1 MENKAHAFAAGMFVL
16 VVSALLVALAAWLT
30 RDTGVRRIYQISS
43 AEAVNGLQSQAPV
56 RYRGVAVGKVTA
68 IGFDP
73 RTMGNVLV
81 TIALDDAAPVTR
93 STYASLGFQGVTGLA
108 FVQLD
113 DSGESKVALDA
124 LTDGA
129 PSRIPMR
136 ASLLSKL
143 SDQGV
148 AILGRIEE
156 TSMRVNQLLSPA
168 NQKDLMATINS
179 FGQAADGVQRLS
191 VRVQQLS
198 GTMDG
203 ILNAQLGPDRVN
215 VPQFVQDATG
225 AIKSLQKTAEGV
237 DQTVAEF
244 GRTAVE
250 FRKTA
255 TEITRLSERLNAQGG
270 VVDKLAEGAG
280 AMATAGSAFNTGT
293 LPRLNRTSEEAART
307 ARQVSRAVSAVGDN
321 PQSLL
326 FGNGVIPPGPGEPG
340 FSFPKGTP

>member
-1 MENKAHAFAAGMFVL
+1 MENKAHAFAAGLFVL
-16 VVSALLVALAAWLT
+16 VVTALLVALAAWLT
-30 RDTGVRRIYQISS
+30 RDTGERRIYEISS
-43 AEAVNGLQSQAPV
+43 PEAVNGLQSQAPV
-56 RYRGVAVGKVTA
+56 RYRGVAVGKVTG

-73 RTMGNVLV
+73 KAMGNVLV
-81 TIALDDAAPVTR
+81 TLALDDTAPVTR

-113 DSGESKVALDA
+113 DGGESKEALA
-124 LTDGA
+124 PLTDGR

-148 AILGRIEE
+148 AILARIEE
-156 TSMRVNQLLSPA
+156 TSSRVNQLLSPA
-168 NQKDLMATINS
+168 NQKDLMATINQ
-179 FGQAADGVQRLS
+179 FGQAADS
-191 VRVQQLS
+191 VQQLS
-198 GTMDG
+198 ARAQQLAGTMDG
-203 ILNAQLGPDRVN
+203 ILKAQLGPDRVSI
-215 VPQFVQDATG
+215 PQFMQDATG
-225 AIKSLQKTAEGV
+225 TVKSLQKTSEGI
-237 DQTVAEF
+237 DQTMAEF

-280 AMATAGSAFNTGT
+280 AMATAGSSFNTGT

-307 ARQVSRAVSAVGDN
+307 ARQVNRAVSAVSDN

-326 FGNGVIPPGPGEPG
+326 FGNGPIPPGPGEPG

>member
-16 VVSALLVALAAWLT
+16 VVTALLVALAAWLT
-30 RDTGVRRIYQISS
+30 RDTGVRRVYEISS
-43 AEAVNGLQSQAPV
+43 LEAVNGLQPQAPV

-68 IGFDP
+68 IGLDP
-73 RTMGNVLV
+73 KTLGNVLV

-124 LTDGA
+124 TTDGA

-148 AILGRIEE
+148 AILARIEE
-156 TSMRVNQLLSPA
+156 TSTRVNQLLSPA
-168 NQKDLMATINS
+168 NQKDLMATING
-179 FGQAADGVQRLS
+179 FGQAADS
-191 VRVQQLS
+191 VQQLS
-198 GTMDG
+198 ARAQQLAGTMDG
-203 ILNAQLGPDRVN
+203 ILKAQLGPDRVSF
-215 VPQFVQDATG
+215 PQFVQDATG
-225 AIKSLQKTAEGV
+225 TIKSLQKTSEGV
-237 DQTVAEF
+237 DQTVVEF
-244 GRTAVE
+244 GKTAVE

-255 TEITRLSERLNAQGG
+255 TEITKLSERLNAQGG

-280 AMATAGSAFNTGT
+280 AMANAGSSFNTGT

-307 ARQVSRAVSAVGDN
+307 ARQVNRAVSAVSDN

-326 FGNGVIPPGPGEPG
+326 FGNGAIPPGPGEPG

>member
-1 MENKAHAFAAGMFVL
+1 MENKAHALAAGLFVL
-16 VVSALLVALAAWLT
+16 LVSALLVALAAWLT
-30 RDTGVRRIYQISS
+30 RDTAVRRVYEISS
-43 AEAVNGLQSQAPV
+43 AEAVNGLQPQAPV
-56 RYRGVAVGKVTA
+56 RYRGVAVGKVSA

-73 RTMGNVLV
+73 RTTGNVLV

-113 DSGESKVALDA
+113 DSGESRVALEA

-148 AILGRIEE
+148 AILTRVEE
-156 TSMRVNQLLSPA
+156 TSMRVNQLLAPA
-168 NQKDLMATINS
+168 NQADLMATING
-179 FGQAADGVQRLS
+179 FGKAAQSVQELS
-191 VRVQQLS
+191 ARVQKLS
-198 GTMDG
+198 GTMEG
-203 ILNAQLGPDRVN
+203 ILNAQLGPDRVSI
-215 VPQFVQDATG
+215 PQFVQDATG
-225 AIKSLQKTAEGV
+225 TIKSLQKTSEGV

-255 TEITRLSERLNAQGG
+255 AEITRLTERLNAQGG
-270 VVDKLAEGAG
+270 VVDKLTEGAG
-280 AMATAGSAFNTGT
+280 AMVHAGNAFNAGT

-307 ARQVSRAVSAVGDN
+307 ARQVSRAVNAVGDN

>member
-16 VVSALLVALAAWLT
+16 VVSALLVALATWLT
-30 RDTGVRRIYQISS
+30 RDTAVRRVYEISS
-43 AEAVNGLQSQAPV
+43 PEAVNGLQPQAPV
-56 RYRGVAVGKVTA
+56 RYRGVGVGKVTA

-73 RTMGNVLV
+73 KILGHVLV
-81 TIALDDAAPVTR
+81 TIAVDDVAPVTR

-113 DSGESKVALDA
+113 DSGESKVALDV

-136 ASLLSKL
+136 ASLLSRL

-148 AILGRIEE
+148 AILERVEE
-156 TSMRVNQLLSPA
+156 TSKRVNQLLAPA
-168 NQKDLMATINS
+168 NQKDLMATING
-179 FGQAADGVQRLS
+179 FGQAAES
-191 VRVQQLS
+191 VQQLS
-198 GTMDG
+198 ARAQQLAGTMDG
-203 ILNAQLGPDRVN
+203 ILKAQLGPERVSI
-215 VPQFVQDATG
+215 PQFVQDATG
-225 AIKSLQKTAEGV
+225 TIKSLQKTSEGV

-244 GRTAVE
+244 GKTAVE

-255 TEITRLSERLNAQGG
+255 SEITRLSERLNAQGG
-270 VVDKLAEGAG
+270 VVDKLAEGAD
-280 AMATAGSAFNTGT
+280 AMSTAAGAFNSDT

-307 ARQVSRAVSAVGDN
+307 ARQVNRAVSAVSDN

-326 FGNGVIPPGPGEPG
+326 FGNGPIPPGPGEPG
-340 FSFPKGTP
+340 FRFPKGTP

>member
-16 VVSALLVALAAWLT
+16 VVTALLVALAAWLT
-30 RDTGVRRIYQISS
+30 RDTSVRRIYEISS
-43 AEAVNGLQSQAPV
+43 QEAVNGLQAQAPV
-56 RYRGVAVGKVTA
+56 RYRGVAVGKVIT

-124 LTDGA
+124 VTDGN

-136 ASLLSKL
+136 ASLLSRL

-148 AILGRIEE
+148 AILARIEE
-156 TSMRVNQLLSPA
+156 TSTRVNQLLSPA
-168 NQKDLMATINS
+168 NQKDLMATING
-179 FGQAADGVQRLS
+179 FGQAADSVQQLS
-191 VRVQQLS
+191 TRAQQLS

-203 ILNAQLGPDRVN
+203 ILRAQLGPDRVSI
-215 VPQFVQDATG
+215 PQFVQDATG
-225 AIKSLQKTAEGV
+225 TIKSLQKTAEGV

-244 GRTAVE
+244 GKTAIE

-280 AMATAGSAFNTGT
+280 AMVSAGSAFNSGT

-307 ARQVSRAVSAVGDN
+307 ARQVSRAVNAVGDN

>member
-16 VVSALLVALAAWLT
+16 LVTALLVALAAWLT
-30 RDTGVRRIYQISS
+30 RDTGVRRVYEISS
-43 AEAVNGLQSQAPV
+43 QEAVNGLQPQAPV
-56 RYRGVAVGKVTA
+56 RYRGVAVGKVSA

-73 RTMGNVLV
+73 KVLGNVLV
-81 TIALDDAAPVTR
+81 RIALDDAAPVTR

-113 DSGESKVALDA
+113 DSGESKVLLEASPNGDPA
-124 LTDGA
+124 
-129 PSRIPMR
+129 RIPMR

-148 AILGRIEE
+148 AILSQIEQ
-156 TSMRVNQLLSPA
+156 TTARVNLLLSPA
-168 NQKDLMATINS
+168 NQKELMATVSGI
-179 FGQAADGVQRLS
+179 GQAAGSVQQLS
-191 VRVQQLS
+191 ERVQNLS

-203 ILNAQLGPDRVN
+203 ILKAQLGPDRVSI
-215 VPQFVQDATG
+215 PQFVQEATSS
-225 AIKSLQKTAEGV
+225 IKSLQKTSDGV
-237 DQTVAEF
+237 EQTA
-244 GRTAVE
+244 AE

-255 TEITRLSERLNAQGG
+255 TEITRLAERLNTQGG

-280 AMATAGSAFNTGT
+280 AMASAGNSFNSGT

-307 ARQVSRAVSAVGDN
+307 ARQVNRAVSAVSDN

-326 FGNGVIPPGPGEPG
+326 FGNGPIAPGPGEPG

>member
-1 MENKAHAFAAGMFVL
+1 MFVL

-30 RDTGVRRIYQISS
+30 RDTAVRRIYEISS
-43 AEAVNGLQSQAPV
+43 AEAVTGLQSQAPV

-81 TIALDDAAPVTR
+81 TVALDDAAPVTR

-168 NQKDLMATINS
+168 NQKDLMATING
-179 FGQAADGVQRLS
+179 FGQAADSVQKLS
-191 VRVQQLS
+191 ARVQQLS

-215 VPQFVQDATG
+215 IPLFVQDATG
-225 AIKSLQKTAEGV
+225 TFKSLQKTAEGV
-237 DQTVAEF
+237 DQTVAEFGKTAIEF

-270 VVDKLAEGAG
+270 IVDKLAEGAG

-293 LPRLNRTSEEAART
+293 LPRLNRTSDEAART